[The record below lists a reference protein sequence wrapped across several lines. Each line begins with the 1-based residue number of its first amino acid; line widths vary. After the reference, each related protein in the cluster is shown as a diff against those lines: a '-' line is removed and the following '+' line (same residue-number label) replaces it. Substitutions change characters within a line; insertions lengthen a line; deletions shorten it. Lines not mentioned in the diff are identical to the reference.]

1 MGAKKPPDK
10 IQWDNLPLA
19 SSIPELK
26 RLKKREARLEQIL
39 RLPLD
44 GMFQYATPL
53 DGEND
58 GLVACNLCSE
68 ILRKEDWIDAHFRF
82 IHHAQYKGVTSNTAS
97 TGDEESEESEES
109 DEWISLLDIQTE
121 KPIRPCD
128 GDPKEDNPSRGND
141 PWAGSILIRRFVVVQ
156 QGINSS
162 LCLGIHT

>member
-1 MGAKKPPDK
+1 MSAPIGAKKRPDE
-10 IQWDNLPLA
+10 IQWDNLPLG

-26 RLKKREARLEQIL
+26 RLQRREARLEQIL

-68 ILRKEDWIDAHFRF
+68 ILRKEDWIDGHFRF
-82 IHHAQYKGVTSNTAS
+82 IHFAQYKGVNSNTTS
-97 TGDEESEESEES
+97 TGGKKS
-109 DEWISLLDIQTE
+109 DKWISLLDIQTE

-128 GDPKEDNPSRGND
+128 ADPRELAPPSDGLD